1 MDEREELLAA
11 ACEENSLSMEELA
24 EQFGS
29 ESFGNHEAVDRIY
42 MSEATWSEHIGGHP
56 AILLDAEAY
65 NMAVKISEMMAEL
78 YNHMAAKEEGSGD

>member
-24 EQFGS
+24 EQFGP

-42 MSEATWSEHIGGHP
+42 LSEATWSEHIASHP

-65 NMAVKISEMMAEL
+65 ALAVKVSEMMADL
-78 YNHMAAKEEGSGD
+78 YNHMGAKD

>member
-11 ACEENSLSMEELA
+11 ACEENSLSMEELS
-24 EQFGS
+24 EQYGA

-42 MSEATWSEHIGGHP
+42 VTEATWSEHIASHP

-65 NMAVKISEMMAEL
+65 EMAVKVSELMAEL
-78 YNHMAAKEEGSGD
+78 YNRMSAKD

>member
-11 ACEENSLSMEELA
+11 ACEENSLSMEELN

-29 ESFGNHEAVDRIY
+29 ESFGNHEVVDRIY
-42 MSEATWSEHIGGHP
+42 VTEATWSEHIASHP

-65 NMAVKISEMMAEL
+65 AMAVKVSEMMAEL
-78 YNHMAAKEEGSGD
+78 YNHMSAKD

>member
-11 ACEENSLSMEELA
+11 ACEENSLSMEELN
-24 EQFGS
+24 EQYGP

-42 MSEATWSEHIGGHP
+42 VTEATWSEHIASHP

-65 NMAVKISEMMAEL
+65 QMAVKVSEMMAEL
-78 YNHMAAKEEGSGD
+78 YNRMSAKD

>member
-11 ACEENSLSMEELA
+11 ACEENSLSMEELT
-24 EQFGS
+24 EQFGP

-42 MSEATWSEHIGGHP
+42 LSEATWSEHIASHP

-65 NMAVKISEMMAEL
+65 AMAVKVSEMMADL
-78 YNHMAAKEEGSGD
+78 YNHMGAKD